1 MYIAYSKYKLLKCT
15 AERILHTNHKGDG
28 ELTHTFWTAGVFI
41 LVWCLSHWFADG
53 VVGRTSGETPGETKA
68 RDGKDKGRAFV
79 EITLT
84 KTCCTRLYP
93 PLRLKKKRWRN
104 IICCVHMY
112 MQGSKFDSQL
122 TCGHV

>member
-41 LVWCLSHWFADG
+41 LVWCLSHWFAPPGYSSSFWCLSHWFADG

-79 EITLT
+79 EIMLT
-84 KTCCTRLYP
+84 KNMLHP
-93 PLRLKKKRWRN
+93 PLPTLE
-104 IICCVHMY
+104 
-112 MQGSKFDSQL
+112 
-122 TCGHV
+122 T